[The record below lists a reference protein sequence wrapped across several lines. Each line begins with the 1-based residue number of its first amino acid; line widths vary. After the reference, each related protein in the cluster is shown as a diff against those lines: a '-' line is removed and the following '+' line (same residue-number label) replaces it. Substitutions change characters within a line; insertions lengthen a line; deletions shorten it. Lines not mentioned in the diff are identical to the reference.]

1 MSTRSLIGRE
11 NADGTVSGI
20 YCHFDGYPDGVGATL
35 SAHWTD
41 PGKVD
46 ALLALGDVSVLGEEL
61 GEKHPF
67 DSFLYTEEEKAR
79 FAGWTLAYGR
89 DRGED
94 GTDAD
99 IYADAESFAASNS
112 WAQFTYLFRDGA
124 WLYRSRRSPADFAPV
139 ADALTARAA

>member
-11 NADGTVSGI
+11 CADGHVVGI

-35 SAHWTD
+35 LAHWTD

-46 ALLALGDVSVLGEEL
+46 DLLALGDLSVLGEVL

-67 DSFLYTEEEKAR
+67 DTFLYTEEEKAR

-89 DRGED
+89 DRGEE
-94 GTDAD
+94 GTA
-99 IYADAESFAASNS
+99 AQTFPDAESFAASNS
-112 WAQFTYLFRDGA
+112 WALFSYLFRDGV
-124 WLYRSRRSPADFAPV
+124 WLYRSRRSLADFAPV
-139 ADALTARAA
+139 ADALTASAA